1 MKFSELGY
9 LEKDIDLLL
18 DILELEGEEWK
29 LSVVNRMLEELCRM
43 ERIINPSWYLSE
55 EFLGIKY
62 ENQ

>member
-1 MKFSELGY
+1 LKYSEPRY

-43 ERIINPSWYLSE
+43 ERIINPSWYWSE